1 MSCHCVMRCL
11 DVRWFWCQ
19 VIHELIVS
27 SPHDVHRT
35 AKLSKL
41 AQKLGQLVNFEGP
54 RQTTLMQRLLQD
66 VLIYFA
72 LLLGKKYTCYS
83 DRSAH
88 MIQCAQNCTYVYNLY
103 FSAHILCTFLD
114 GSCFCE
120 LQITGK
126 DAPDSQETVWQEFWR
141 QRDAACKVHLCVH
154 CF

>member
-1 MSCHCVMRCL
+1 MTFMSCHCVMRCL

-103 FSAHILCTFLD
+103 FFAHILCTFLD

-126 DAPDSQETVWQEFWR
+126 DAPDSQETATAQ
-141 QRDAACKVHLCVH
+141 AAPELH
-154 CF
+154 